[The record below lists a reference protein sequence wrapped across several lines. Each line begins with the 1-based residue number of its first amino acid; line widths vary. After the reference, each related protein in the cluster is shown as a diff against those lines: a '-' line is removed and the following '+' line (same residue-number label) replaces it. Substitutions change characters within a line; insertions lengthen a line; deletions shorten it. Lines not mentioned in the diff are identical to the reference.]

1 VECRQRA
8 SSGDV
13 IEAACSPLASSCQLL
28 DPHGAPITAVFWQ
41 GGWLRNTGS
50 SNWPLRGGKVRRGL
64 LNVIL
69 CAPWVAQC
77 DTQLA
82 PAHWPLRRLAILKVR
97 RGLLNVILP
106 AIKIAL
112 QNRFKIAGGVRAVA
126 FVAGGFLPEHV
137 RVSQTAL

>member
-69 CAPWVAQC
+69 
-77 DTQLA
+77 
-82 PAHWPLRRLAILKVR
+82 
-97 RGLLNVILP
+97 P